1 MVYKHLFNP
10 IKLNLTFSLLILT
23 LIVILSFITVQ
34 VQAKQ
39 ASNGP
44 RGVAK
49 SSVSLAMIYSFWC
62 FHSNLSSSLNS
73 IILP

>member
-1 MVYKHLFNP
+1 MVYKHLFIP

-23 LIVILSFITVQ
+23 LTVILRCITVQ

-39 ASNGP
+39 DNNGP

-49 SSVSLAMIYSFWC
+49 SSVSFDEL
-62 FHSNLSSSLNS
+62 
-73 IILP
+73 